1 MVCACYLLFKACYF
15 LAILGYPIKS
25 LYELDRSNPMDG
37 VSNMSDA
44 MLVLAVGIMLALVIN
59 WKVDLQIV
67 GKNFSVEN
75 VDENKL
81 DEVDIDKQTPV
92 SNISF
97 EDIESKYKKSGTV
110 YTDVTTG
117 KTYVVVEE

>member
-1 MVCACYLLFKACYF
+1 MLKKRFD
-15 LAILGYPIKS
+15 
-25 LYELDRSNPMDG
+25 DRNIIEENDNVNPMDG

-59 WKVDLQIV
+59 WKVDLQVV
-67 GKNFSVEN
+67 GKNFNTVQ
-75 VDENKL
+75 VDEEKM
-81 DEVDIDKQTPV
+81 DEIYIDKASPV
-92 SNISF
+92 SDMTYEEINSN
-97 EDIESKYKKSGTV
+97 YKKSGTV

>member
-1 MVCACYLLFKACYF
+1 MLKKRFD
-15 LAILGYPIKS
+15 
-25 LYELDRSNPMDG
+25 DRNIIDENDNVNPMDG

-59 WKVDLQIV
+59 WKVDLQVV
-67 GKNFSVEN
+67 GKNFNTVQ
-75 VDENKL
+75 VDENKME
-81 DEVDIDKQTPV
+81 EVNIDKSVPV
-92 SNISF
+92 SDMTF
-97 EDIESKYKKSGTV
+97 EEINSNYKKSGTV